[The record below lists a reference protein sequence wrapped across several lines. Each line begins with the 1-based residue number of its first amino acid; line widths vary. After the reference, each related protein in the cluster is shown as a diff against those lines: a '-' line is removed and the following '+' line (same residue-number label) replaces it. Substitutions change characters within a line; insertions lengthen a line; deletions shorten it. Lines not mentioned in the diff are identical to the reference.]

1 VNPNVFVDYAD
12 GDVDVTAPRPL
23 AGLELPVIGVHLG
36 TPTGYLGMNPV
47 MFPTIGPGERRLF
60 PTPICCLSPRAA
72 TGSNSTRTGSNRCRC
87 PSQPHFLWSAW
98 ALLLSPGAVIAVLRD
113 HERRPSGRPL
123 LLGITKAS
131 LSTDS
136 FISAASFQ
144 ETTRVLTEASI
155 SGKVDHLRGLK
166 ENVTMGRLIPAG
178 TGFEYYRHVRI
189 PVDEPPPP
197 PPPTPEE
204 LELEREMEYFVE
216 PEEAFTRDEIE

>member
-1 VNPNVFVDYAD
+1 LPTAD
-12 GDVDVTAPRPL
+12 VRQRG
-23 AGLELPVIGVHLG
+23 
-36 TPTGYLGMNPV
+36 
-47 MFPTIGPGERRLF
+47 RR
-60 PTPICCLSPRAA
+60 
-72 TGSNSTRTGSNRCRC
+72 
-87 PSQPHFLWSAW
+87 
-98 ALLLSPGAVIAVLRD
+98 
-113 HERRPSGRPL
+113 L

-144 ETTRVLTEASI
+144 ETTRVLTEASV

-189 PVDEPPPP
+189 PADSLPAGAAQQRRWEPPPP

-216 PEEAFTRDEIE
+216 PEEAFTRDEIG